1 MCFQEG
7 PYDLMIYLA
16 GADPFEGD
24 RLGRLKLTKI
34 GLEKRDRLVLRS
46 ARERGIPVAIAMAG
60 GYAHHLQ
67 DIVDIH
73 ANTIAI
79 ASELAKQSGTPL

>member
-1 MCFQEG
+1 
-7 PYDLMIYLA
+7 
-16 GADPFEGD
+16 
-24 RLGRLKLTKI
+24 
-34 GLEKRDRLVLRS
+34 
-46 ARERGIPVAIAMAG
+46 MAG